1 MNVLMEQQDTLHA
14 PYEAFLY
21 DSCHNVF
28 PIKAHWHYF
37 MELIYMESGTGLITC
52 DGKEYLVRPG
62 DLILFHPQS
71 VHSIYSA
78 QEQLIYSVLK
88 FDINNLH
95 INSSY
100 TPHLGS
106 IFKSAVNDEKAPVY
120 FPAHLWYDYPI
131 SQNFRACIQE
141 ISDKD
146 YGYDIRIQAIVST
159 LLIEVLRIWRANGF
173 DTDRVIPASPDI
185 SSLYTIV
192 EYIDAHSNEPLM
204 VKDLA
209 DRCNMS
215 YSYFASSF
223 KQLYGQSCKDYIEFI
238 RISKVKDYLLFTS
251 FDLSYIS
258 QDTGFSDCSHLIKT
272 FKKLTGTT
280 PKQFRLA
287 HTREK
292 ESAAQS

>member
-1 MNVLMEQQDTLHA
+1 MNILMEQQDTLNS

-21 DSCHNVF
+21 DTSHDCF

-37 MELIYMESGTGLITC
+37 MELIYMESGTGLISC
-52 DGKEYLVRPG
+52 DGTEYLVRPG
-62 DLILFHPQS
+62 DMILFHPQS
-71 VHSIYSA
+71 VHSIYSS
-78 QEQLIYSVLK
+78 QDQLIYSVLK

-106 IFKSAVNDEKAPVY
+106 IFKSAVNEETAPVY
-120 FPAHLWYDYPI
+120 FPANLLYHYPVAEEFH
-131 SQNFRACIQE
+131 SCIQE
-141 ISDKD
+141 ISHKD
-146 YGYDIRIQAIVST
+146 YGYDIRFQSIVSS
-159 LLIEVLRIWRANGF
+159 LLVEILRIWRKNGF
-173 DTDRVIPASPDI
+173 DTDKVALPSPDI
-185 SSLYTIV
+185 NSLYTIV
-192 EYIDAHSNEPLM
+192 EYIDEHSNEPLM

-209 DRCNMS
+209 DRCGMS

-223 KQLYGQSCKDYIEFI
+223 RQLYGQSCKDYIEFI

-272 FKKLTGTT
+272 FKKITGTT
-280 PKQFRLA
+280 PKQFRLS
-287 HTREK
+287 HVKEK
-292 ESAAQS
+292 TQARG

>member
-1 MNVLMEQQDTLHA
+1 MNILMEHQDTLNS

-21 DSCHNVF
+21 DTYHNCF

-37 MELIYMESGTGLITC
+37 MELIYMESGTACISC
-52 DGKEYLVRPG
+52 DGTEYLVRPG
-62 DLILFHPQS
+62 DMILFHPQS
-71 VHSIYSA
+71 VHSIYASG
-78 QEQLIYSVLK
+78 EHLVYSVLK

-106 IFKSAVNDEKAPVY
+106 IFKSAASNPNAPIY
-120 FPAHLWYDYPI
+120 FPANELYHYPVADGFH
-131 SQNFRACIQE
+131 SCIQE
-141 ISDKD
+141 ISQKD
-146 YGYDIRIQAIVST
+146 YGYDIRFQSLVSS
-159 LLIEVLRIWRANGF
+159 LLVEILRIWRRNGF
-173 DTDRVIPASPDI
+173 DTDKVIPPSPEI
-185 SSLYTIV
+185 NSLYTIV

-209 DRCNMS
+209 ERCGMS

-223 KQLYGQSCKDYIEFI
+223 RQLYGQSCKDYIEFI

-272 FKKLTGTT
+272 FKKMTGTT

-287 HTREK
+287 HTK
-292 ESAAQS
+292 N